1 LKGTGKKHM
10 MKKWFEYLYSHG
22 MVVMI
27 IGFIISIVS
36 LLVYMQT
43 RYLGSAVPQ
52 VAFICTIVGFV
63 VYLVGRVF
71 VAKGRHRPG
80 AVESAVSDA
89 KDEL

>member
-1 LKGTGKKHM
+1 M
-10 MKKWFEYLYSHG
+10 VKKWFEYLYSHG
-22 MVVMI
+22 IVVMI
-27 IGFIISIVS
+27 IGFLISIVS

-63 VYLVGRVF
+63 VYLVGRIF
-71 VAKGRHRPG
+71 VAKGRHRPRSVDR
-80 AVESAVSDA
+80 ATSDA